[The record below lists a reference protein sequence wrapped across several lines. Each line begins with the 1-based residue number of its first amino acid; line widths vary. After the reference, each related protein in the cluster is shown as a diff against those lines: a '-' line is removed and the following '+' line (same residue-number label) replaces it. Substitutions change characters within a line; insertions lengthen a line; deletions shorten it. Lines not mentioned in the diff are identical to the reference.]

1 MSRHQQIVLK
11 LREMIVSGA
20 LRPGERVTEIPIAE
34 QLGVSRTPVRYA
46 LGILSREGLVV
57 ATDNR
62 RGFVVREFTLKDIV
76 DAIRV
81 RGLLEGMAAH
91 DLAQAG
97 LSPGLE
103 TELRACVEEGARL
116 FAKGYLGDGD
126 GVAWTDIN
134 GRFHDLLVGGAANKA
149 LLHALQINDK
159 VPFASAKAFLNDR
172 SDEEVMR
179 RQFDVL
185 FVAQKQHEAVF
196 QALKNGESSRAEAL
210 MREHSH
216 AAIDNIRLFRTT
228 ITQQLGAI

>member
-20 LRPGERVTEIPIAE
+20 LRPGDRVTEIPIAE

-57 ATDNR
+57 PTDNR

-91 DLAQAG
+91 DLARAG
-97 LSPGLE
+97 LPSALAA
-103 TELRACVEEGARL
+103 ELRTCVEDGARL
-116 FAKGYLGDGD
+116 FAKGHLAEDD
-126 GVAWTDIN
+126 GVAWTDLN
-134 GRFHDLLVGGAANKA
+134 GRFHDLIVGGSANRA
-149 LLHALQINDK
+149 LIHALQINDK
-159 VPFASAKAFLNDR
+159 VPFASAKAFLDDR
-172 SDEEVMR
+172 SDPEVAR

-185 FVAQKQHEAVF
+185 FLAQKQHEAIF
-196 QALKNGESSRAEAL
+196 QALQDGDASRVEAL

-216 AAIDNIRLFRTT
+216 AAIDNIRLFRTA
-228 ITQQLGAI
+228 ISQQLGAD